1 MIGAVMGDMIGSPYE
16 WRNTDRTDFP
26 IRTEAERFTDDTVMT
41 LAVTNA
47 FLAFGSVDSIL
58 GNPASFQRTLVESM
72 RRMYLRFPDAGYGAM
87 FTRFLL
93 SPSSRPYHSYGNGS
107 AMRIS
112 PAGWAA
118 RSLDEVCSLSHLCTA
133 ITHDHPEGIKGA
145 KTVAGAL
152 FLARKGEG
160 KDAIRAFV
168 ERSYP
173 ILSHP
178 EELLRTT
185 RGKMGDCACQTTVP
199 LALAS
204 FLLSQDEIEAIR
216 LAVSLGG
223 DSDTIACMAGCVAE
237 AYWHRNAFSDT
248 ERFYLERLPR
258 DFQESILDFH
268 AAFGTEKSFSK

>member
-1 MIGAVMGDMIGSPYE
+1 MIGAVMGDLIGSPYE

-26 IRTEAERFTDDTVMT
+26 IQTEAERFTDDTVMT
-41 LAVTNA
+41 IAVTNA

-58 GNPASFQRTLVESM
+58 GNPTSFQRALVESM

-93 SPSSRPYHSYGNGS
+93 SPSPRPYHSYGNGS

-112 PAGWAA
+112 PVGWAA

-152 FLARKGEG
+152 FLARRGKGKET
-160 KDAIRAFV
+160 IRAFV
-168 ERSYP
+168 REAYP
-173 ILSHP
+173 VLSDP
-178 EELLRTT
+178 EDFLRKN
-185 RGKMGDCACQTTVP
+185 RGRMGDCACSTTVP

-204 FLLSQDEIEAIR
+204 FLLASGEEEAIR

-223 DSDTIACMAGCVAE
+223 DSDTIACMAGSVAE
-237 AYWHRNAFSDT
+237 AEWHREAFSNL
-248 ERFYLERLPR
+248 EGSYLERLPE
-258 DFQESILDFH
+258 DFRRSILDFH
-268 AAFGTEKSFSK
+268 AAFQTGKRL